1 MAKSAGVSPGLKVH
15 LVVMFFASLFL
26 FPYNCR
32 SDKES
37 DTNINLQ
44 PLQEKQLPSSESV
57 PTPGKTDTTP
67 QLLGVAEKE
76 PPKMS
81 EQKAAELTVN
91 SSVTTPSPTK
101 SPNRSAA
108 TPLKAPTSTRG
119 TPKPTSSAPKVAFT
133 PVARPTS
140 IRSLEAEQP
149 EQFDYD
155 EDTTKNLMG
164 DLDMEMDSYNYEQDL
179 QSGPSKADMDGDDG
193 MDQDREVDFL
203 KNMDKDLEAL
213 NQAENM
219 GKIAVQLKA
228 TTIYQG
234 QNEDSHFFFHL
245 VIIAFLVVIVYIT
258 YHNKRKIL
266 LLAQSRRW
274 RDGLCSHSVEYH
286 RLDQNVNEAMPSL
299 RITNDYIF

>member
-1 MAKSAGVSPGLKVH
+1 MARSADVSPGLKVH
-15 LVVMFFASLFL
+15 LFFMFFALLFL
-26 FPYNCR
+26 FPCNCH

-37 DTNINLQ
+37 DANMNLQ
-44 PLQEKQLPSSESV
+44 PLQEKQRPSDESV
-57 PTPGKTDTTP
+57 PTPGKPETAP
-67 QLLGVAEKE
+67 QLADKKPLE
-76 PPKMS
+76 MS
-81 EQKAAELTVN
+81 EQKAAELSVN
-91 SSVTTPSPTK
+91 RSVSTPSPTK

-108 TPLKAPTSTRG
+108 TPLKSSTG
-119 TPKPTSSAPKVAFT
+119 TQGPPKPTTSASKVAFT

-140 IRSLEAEQP
+140 VHSLDAAQP
-149 EQFDYD
+149 GQVDYD
-155 EDTTKNLMG
+155 EDTTKNLMMSE
-164 DLDMEMDSYNYEQDL
+164 LDMEMESYNYDQDL
-179 QSGPSKADMDGDDG
+179 QNVPGKADMDGGDS

-203 KNMDKDLEAL
+203 KNMDSDLEAL

-228 TTIYQG
+228 TTIYQA

-245 VIIAFLVVIVYIT
+245 VIIAFLVVIAYIT